1 MIELPYPPS
10 KLNPN
15 QRYHWAVKARA
26 AKAYKFQCFAI
37 LSQYREELQG
47 RAEFHVEFQPPNAHR
62 HDADNAL
69 AAFKHG
75 ADALSQVTGV
85 DDSKFA
91 FTIKM
96 GAPRK
101 GGAVVLT

>member
-26 AKAYKFQCFAI
+26 FKAYKFQCFAI
-37 LSQYREELQG
+37 LSQYREELKG
-47 RAEFHVEFQPPNAHR
+47 RVAFSIEFQPPDAHR
-62 HDADNAL
+62 RDVDNAT
-69 AAFKHG
+69 AALKAG
-75 ADALSQVTGV
+75 IDALSEVTGV

-101 GGAVVLT
+101 GGAVLLT